1 MSDLDVTLPN
11 VRSDAFQRPHLEA
24 LTFVGPSMLGAA
36 PLVQP
41 THETASLL
49 EVRGAETRIF
59 DLSGLPLPDDAPGTH
74 RKVAKLRKLVAW
86 SEGQGHGGWA
96 LDLIRSLR

>member
-1 MSDLDVTLPN
+1 MSAQTRFKDRTWRHSPSSARRRS
-11 VRSDAFQRPHLEA
+11 VRPRSCSRFL
-24 LTFVGPSMLGAA
+24 
-36 PLVQP
+36 
-41 THETASLL
+41 THEAASLL